1 LSTLFFLIDFLN
13 NTITSNHEAVF
24 LHFFRKH
31 SAMNTAEEITIT
43 QLMAE
48 LRDRVKR
55 ECKLTPMEGL
65 VPFSPGVADIDSATE
80 RKAGELRDS
89 EHLRFLNLH
98 HARVLGLS
106 AGSIQSHR
114 TGLAGRFVVA
124 IKRRLMVW
132 LADLLKEHQQ
142 QEIEYRAHLV
152 RYLNQVAS
160 YGDARD
166 STLFWELIHKIDTD
180 VTNAVRRIEA
190 IYTEG
195 EANRYTLECTIRDLV
210 YREIGTLREQGDLH
224 SARIGTVER
233 VVEGLERIIASIAA
247 KGESQTVSST
257 SSKGKAPIK
266 SGGKGDVGQDSYM
279 GVPNGASHDYSYLL
293 LENRFR
299 GSEELIKSRVTR
311 YVDKCI
317 EQSVDTVLEIGCGR
331 GELLEGLRE
340 KGIDAQGIDL
350 DAAMVQ
356 RCNEKGL
363 NVQHGDGIAYLQGQ
377 PDGTLGGVIAI
388 QVVEHLRLKDLQQL
402 ISLCARKVRVGGVV
416 IFETINPQSVVAL
429 SSNYFRDPTHIWPLH
444 SDTLS
449 YLMQLGGLENMAVS
463 QLSPFP
469 KEATL
474 QLIENE
480 EFFSPRWQRVVH
492 LLNSQLTRLN
502 DLLYGFQDYCITATV
517 PAPK

>member
-1 LSTLFFLIDFLN
+1 
-13 NTITSNHEAVF
+13 
-24 LHFFRKH
+24 
-31 SAMNTAEEITIT
+31 MNTAEDITIT
-43 QLMAE
+43 QLMAD
-48 LRDRVKR
+48 LRERVKR
-55 ECKLTPMEGL
+55 ECKLPPMEGL
-65 VPFSPGVADIDSATE
+65 VPFSPGVADIDSAAE

-98 HARVLGLS
+98 HARVLGLN
-106 AGSIQSHR
+106 AGTIQSHR
-114 TGLAGRFVVA
+114 AGLVGRFVVA

-195 EANRYTLECTIRDLV
+195 EANRHTLESTIRDLV

-224 SARIGTVER
+224 AVRIGTVER
-233 VVEGLERIIASIAA
+233 VVEGLERIITSISNVGNFRGDSPAPSKSKASARSDGRRDA
-247 KGESQTVSST
+247 GS
-257 SSKGKAPIK
+257 
-266 SGGKGDVGQDSYM
+266 DSYM
-279 GVPNGASHDYSYLL
+279 GAPAVRFDDYTYLL

-299 GSEELIKSRVTR
+299 GSEELIRSRVSR
-311 YVDKCI
+311 YVDRFT
-317 EQSVDTVLEIGCGR
+317 EHSVDRILEIGCGR

-340 KGIDAQGIDL
+340 KGINAQGIDL
-350 DAAMVQ
+350 DAAMVK
-356 RCNEKGL
+356 RCQEKGL
-363 NVQHGDGIAYLQGQ
+363 NVLQGDGIAYLEGQ
-377 PDGTLGGVIAI
+377 PDGALGGVIAI
-388 QVVEHLRLKDLQQL
+388 QVVEHLRLKDLQHL
-402 ISLCARKVRVGGVV
+402 IALCARKVRAGGVV

-429 SSNYFRDPTHIWPLH
+429 SSNYFRDPTHVWPLH

-449 YLMQLGGLENMAVS
+449 YLMQLGGLENMTVS
-463 QLSPFP
+463 PLSPFP

-502 DLLYGFQDYCITATV
+502 DLLYGFQDYCIVATV
-517 PAPK
+517 PAPTIPAPK